1 MNEYKNLQFYILKQF
16 LFVIVF
22 ISAAEY
28 GILLLLKNKMLPVI
42 MHYFF
47 DDADVKKLG
56 AAAILSLFVVMCGML
71 ILQLINSLIP
81 GEPGYFLEHSL
92 DKMNLRADS
101 VLGGRKDI
109 LGHLNVTQELILFLV
124 ILSAVI
130 IILLPYIIGGIYF
143 ARAVIKQVRVIEEED
158 RKKQKEYEKK
168 RNLMLSD
175 IAHDLRTP
183 ITTVNGY
190 AKALADGMV
199 SDDKKQEYLNAIQ
212 KKSKRL
218 ADLINLLFEYVKL
231 DSEGFN
237 LTKQDTDVCELV
249 RECAAFVY
257 QDIED
262 AGMEL
267 DIDVPEEEMI
277 INLDK
282 IQMTRVI
289 TNLLNNA
296 IKHSGSGSKIGVFVN
311 KEDDKIRISVADSGK
326 RIDDDSARNIF
337 IPFVVGDESRNSK
350 GGTGLGLSIAKKVVD
365 MHGFSI
371 RLIQRPGLKRYIENP
386 EYEKVFMITID
397 SLH

>member
-1 MNEYKNLQFYILKQF
+1 MNEYKNLQIFIIKKF
-16 LFVIVF
+16 LFVILFV
-22 ISAAEY
+22 SVAEY
-28 GILLLLKNKMLPVI
+28 GLLLLLRYKMLPLVLRG
-42 MHYFF
+42 FF
-47 DDADVKKLG
+47 GDMDLKLLG
-56 AAAILSLFVVMCGML
+56 AAGILYLFVVMFGML
-71 ILQLINSLIP
+71 LLQVINSLIP
-81 GEPGYFLEHSL
+81 GEPASLIKNALES
-92 DKMNLRADS
+92 MNLRADS
-101 VLGGRKDI
+101 VLGGQKDI
-109 LGHLNVTQELILFLV
+109 LGSLNVWQELILFLV
-124 ILSAVI
+124 IFSAVI
-130 IILLPYIIGGIYF
+130 IILIPYIIGAVYF
-143 ARAVIKQVRVIEEED
+143 ARAVIGRVRVIEEED

-199 SDDKKQEYLNAIQ
+199 ADDKKQEYLSAIQ

-231 DSEGFN
+231 DSEGFK
-237 LTKQDTDVCELV
+237 LTTQDADICELV

-267 DIDVPEEEMI
+267 DIDIPEEEMI
-277 INLDK
+277 VNMDK

-296 IKHSGSGSKIGVFVN
+296 IKHSGTGSKIGVFVK
-311 KEDDKIRISVADSGK
+311 KEEDKIRVSVADSGK

-397 SLH
+397 SSH

>member
-1 MNEYKNLQFYILKQF
+1 M
-16 LFVIVF
+16 
-22 ISAAEY
+22 
-28 GILLLLKNKMLPVI
+28 
-42 MHYFF
+42 
-47 DDADVKKLG
+47 
-56 AAAILSLFVVMCGML
+56 
-71 ILQLINSLIP
+71 
-81 GEPGYFLEHSL
+81 
-92 DKMNLRADS
+92 
-101 VLGGRKDI
+101 
-109 LGHLNVTQELILFLV
+109 
-124 ILSAVI
+124 
-130 IILLPYIIGGIYF
+130 
-143 ARAVIKQVRVIEEED
+143 
-158 RKKQKEYEKK
+158 
-168 RNLMLSD
+168 
-175 IAHDLRTP
+175 
-183 ITTVNGY
+183 
-190 AKALADGMV
+190 
-199 SDDKKQEYLNAIQ
+199 
-212 KKSKRL
+212 
-218 ADLINLLFEYVKL
+218 
-231 DSEGFN
+231 
-237 LTKQDTDVCELV
+237 CELV